1 MAIFNSNILKILIH
15 FLIGTPYI
23 KWKEDI
29 KVVLKLFF
37 QYMKTRK
44 KVEKGSDFPST
55 LVICE
60 KLDFFEIASKLW
72 EKVLLDIHPSQ
83 LGMPFISVFSE
94 YRNKSA
100 GNFCTLWLQVTLQEP
115 IRVASTNTC
124 HHLPPSNSPP
134 LGHLCVFII
143 LCRATQCTTICTI
156 GTSTLI
162 QKCDVLTRII
172 CTRGGIF

>member
-1 MAIFNSNILKILIH
+1 MATKKGHKSWSGSFPLFNVILFNPFIFVSLIYAAEMGGYVLFMPDAH
-15 FLIGTPYI
+15 FYERAHISAKRRYKWPPSIAIYGKYHFIIFIGTPYI
-23 KWKEDI
+23 KYKEDI
-29 KVVLKLFF
+29 KLVLKLFF
-37 QYMKTRK
+37 QYLKTRK

-100 GNFCTLWLQVTLQEP
+100 DNFCTL
-115 IRVASTNTC
+115 
-124 HHLPPSNSPP
+124 
-134 LGHLCVFII
+134 
-143 LCRATQCTTICTI
+143 
-156 GTSTLI
+156 
-162 QKCDVLTRII
+162 
-172 CTRGGIF
+172 